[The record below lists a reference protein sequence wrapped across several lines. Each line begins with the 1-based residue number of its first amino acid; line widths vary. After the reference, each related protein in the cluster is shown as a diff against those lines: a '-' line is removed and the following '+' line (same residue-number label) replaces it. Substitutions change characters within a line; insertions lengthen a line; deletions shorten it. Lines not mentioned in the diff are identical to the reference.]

1 MKLLPARDSAEF
13 SAGMLLGIA
22 LGAGV
27 ALMVAP
33 GRTDHREREKKG
45 RLTEGR
51 ILRRRV
57 RRVPRVRK
65 EDRSSGSRFQAAL
78 SDLGR
83 EFVQAAREELTAS
96 ARNRLHGAVLGNGG
110 GASLSV
116 LRSAPERLRA
126 LRRSLAPGSD
136 T

>member
-13 SAGMLLGIA
+13 SAGMVLGMA

-27 ALMVAP
+27 ALLVAP
-33 GRTDHREREKKG
+33 GRTERDLEKTG
-45 RLTEGR
+45 RLTEGQ
-51 ILRRRV
+51 ILRRGV
-57 RRVPRVRK
+57 RRVPRARK
-65 EDRSSGSRFQAAL
+65 EDVSAGSRFQAAL

-83 EFVQAAREELTAS
+83 EFVRAARDELTAS
-96 ARNRLHGAVLGNGG
+96 VRNRLQGAVLDNGG
-110 GASLSV
+110 RSSLSA

-136 T
+136 A

>member
-33 GRTDHREREKKG
+33 GRTDREREKKG

-51 ILRRRV
+51 KLRRRV
-57 RRVPRVRK
+57 RRVPRARK
-65 EDRSSGSRFQAAL
+65 EDRSAGSRFQAAL